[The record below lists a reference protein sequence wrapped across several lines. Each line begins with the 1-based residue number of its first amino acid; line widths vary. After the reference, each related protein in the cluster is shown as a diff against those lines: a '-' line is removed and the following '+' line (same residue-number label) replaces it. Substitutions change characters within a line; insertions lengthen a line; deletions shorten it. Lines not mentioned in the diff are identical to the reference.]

1 MGAFRPVSPDQ
12 TFKLDL
18 SARGYLVLFHPDET
32 NHCPGCGH
40 SQWYIGRV
48 SAECGICGTA
58 LPLATETQQSPVS
71 GAPKKAVA
79 LHVLP
84 ERPKQAAP
92 APDERR
98 KEERKPARGRTLG
111 LYIDGSPHAFKL
123 ENISDGGVMGK
134 AIPGLRSAKS
144 LMIELEDGRMIPA
157 ELRWSD
163 GKFAGLAFLSEPE
176 S

>member
-1 MGAFRPVSPDQ
+1 MGAYRSVRPDK

-40 SQWYIGRV
+40 SQWYVGRV

-58 LPLATETQQSPVS
+58 LALADSQQSPV
-71 GAPKKAVA
+71 GNAPKKAVA

-84 ERPKQAAP
+84 ERPKPPEPENRRGQ
-92 APDERR
+92 ERSS
-98 KEERKPARGRTLG
+98 AVGRTLG
-111 LYIDGSPHAFKL
+111 LYIDGSPHPFRL
-123 ENISDGGVMGK
+123 ENISDGGAMGK
-134 AIPGLRSAKS
+134 AIPGMRQAKA
-144 LMIELEDGRMIPA
+144 LLVELEDGRMVPA

-163 GKFAGLAFLSEPE
+163 GIFAGLAFVSAPE

>member
-1 MGAFRPVSPDQ
+1 MHIDRSGPTRPSR
-12 TFKLDL
+12 LDL

-40 SQWYIGRV
+40 SQWYIGRI

-58 LPLATETQQSPVS
+58 LPLADSQQSPVS
-71 GAPKKAVA
+71 GAPKRAVA

-84 ERPKQAAP
+84 ERARAP
-92 APDERR
+92 EPENRRGQERA
-98 KEERKPARGRTLG
+98 KAVGRTLG
-111 LYIDGSPHAFKL
+111 LYIDGSPHPFRL

-134 AIPGLRSAKS
+134 AIPGMRQAKA
-144 LMIELEDGRMIPA
+144 LLVELEDGRMVPA

-163 GKFAGLAFLSEPE
+163 GIFAGLAFVSAPE